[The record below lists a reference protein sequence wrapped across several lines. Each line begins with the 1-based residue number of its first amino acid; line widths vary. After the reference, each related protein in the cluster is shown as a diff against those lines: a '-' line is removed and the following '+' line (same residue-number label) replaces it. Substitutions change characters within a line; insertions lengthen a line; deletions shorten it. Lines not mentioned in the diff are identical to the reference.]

1 VPRPLIVGVAGG
13 SGSGKTTVVRKLV
26 SGLAPEPV
34 TVLHHDA
41 YYRDRGHLPAAERV
55 SLNFDHPDALETPRL
70 VADVAAL
77 KAGRSVEVPSYD
89 FRTHTRTNVTRSV
102 TPTDVIILDGMLVLA
117 DSALRSLID
126 LKVYVDT
133 DSDIRFIRRLRRDLT
148 ERGRTVDS
156 VIRQYHA
163 TVRPMYTEFV
173 EPSRRHADVIVRG
186 TGEDRESLNALL
198 DRIRTALD

>member
-1 VPRPLIVGVAGG
+1 VAGG

-34 TVLHHDA
+34 TVLRHDA
-41 YYRDRGHLPAAERV
+41 YYRDRSHLPAAERV
-55 SLNFDHPDALETPRL
+55 SLNFDHPDALETSRL
-70 VADVAAL
+70 TAHVAAL
-77 KAGRSVEVPSYD
+77 KEGRPVEVPSYD
-89 FRTHTRTNVTRSV
+89 FRTHTRIATT
-102 TPTDVIILDGMLVLA
+102 TPIAPTDIIVLDGILVLA
-117 DSALRSLID
+117 DAALRSLID

-133 DSDIRFIRRLRRDLT
+133 DADIRFVRRLQRDLA

-163 TVRPMYTEFV
+163 TVRPMHAAFV

-186 TGEDRESLNALL
+186 EAENDEAVGALV
-198 DRIRTALD
+198 DRIRAALD